1 METEKP
7 MSASGPTSLQCS
19 SQSWRLLLL
28 AGLFLSA
35 CTPRDEVTI
44 APSATS
50 APAATPSDAPTAA
63 PTPAV
68 KATHDPATVI
78 LESAAIGRA
87 AVVTYVQDGNLLVW
101 DEATGSSQTI
111 VDTGDVIRVELSDDG
126 QLVAF
131 LRRSVIGDLDS
142 QWLEQSAL
150 WAVDRNGENLRE
162 LVPADELRTLL
173 HAAETDSTNIPQ
185 LACVPGTHR
194 LLFSGWTYFVQ
205 AEGESHAVP
214 EGLYLADADELTHTT
229 LVPAGTSLRFVP
241 SPNGAY
247 IALMSASSLSFVNAD
262 GSSQLA
268 DALTYPEVGMLG
280 PLFPS
285 GVWTQDSRAFVVTG
299 SLEQSPDTN
308 FNFTIWRVPVDGSP
322 PQSLAAITKSI
333 VDSVT
338 FSPDGLYAASF
349 RHAGPPG
356 NPTDFGWYVTRLAA
370 EAGSLAIPRSS
381 DVFWKNLHWSPAGV
395 AYAVAGRT
403 LSQLCPD
410 AAQDTEVC
418 GPGFELG
425 GDPAGITWLDGN
437 RFLYVTR
444 EPYDLYYGRLD
455 GTRIRIA
462 EGAENFAAM
471 PMTCRNDAELAVDS
485 GSSTRLQSAPDIVL
499 LTTWRIRN
507 SGTCVW
513 DPSYRLSYLGGDR
526 LSGPRNVSLTE
537 AVPPGGEVELLV
549 RVIAPATPGAYLGQW
564 QMVGP
569 DGIPFGVRLSV
580 EVGVP

>member
-1 METEKP
+1 MAMEMKTP
-7 MSASGPTSLQCS
+7 MSALRCALKDRSARIRS
-19 SQSWRLLLL
+19 LLLL

-35 CTPRDEVTI
+35 CAPRDQASI
-44 APSATS
+44 APAETS
-50 APAATPSDAPTAA
+50 APAAAPTAA
-63 PTPAV
+63 PTAAAA
-68 KATHDPATVI
+68 ATHDPSTVI
-78 LESAAIGRA
+78 LESAA
-87 AVVTYVQDGNLLVW
+87 VVAYVQDGNLQVW
-101 DEATGSSQTI
+101 DEATGTSQTI
-111 VDTGDVIRVELSDDG
+111 VDSGGVIRVELSDDG
-126 QLVAF
+126 QIVAF
-131 LRRSVIGDLDS
+131 LRRSVVGDLDS
-142 QWLEQSAL
+142 QWHEQSGL

-173 HAAETDSTNIPQ
+173 HAAETDSSNIPQ
-185 LACVPGTHR
+185 LAWVPGTHR

-241 SPNGAY
+241 SPDGAY

-262 GSSQLA
+262 GSSQLP

-285 GVWTQDSRAFVVTG
+285 GVWTQDSRSFVVTG

-338 FSPDGLYAASF
+338 FSPDGLYAAYF

-381 DVFWKNLHWSPAGV
+381 DLFWKNLYWSPAGV

-418 GPGFELG
+418 GPGFDLG

-444 EPYDLYYGRLD
+444 EPYDLYFGRLD

-462 EGAENFAAM
+462 EGAENFAAR

-485 GSSTRLQSAPDIVL
+485 GSPTRLQSAPDIVL
-499 LTTWRIRN
+499 LTTWRVRN

-526 LSGPRNVSLTE
+526 LSGPRNVSLRE

-549 RVIAPATPGAYLGQW
+549 RVIAPAAPGAYRGQW

-569 DGIPFGVRLSV
+569 DGSPFGAVATV
-580 EVGVP
+580 DIVVP